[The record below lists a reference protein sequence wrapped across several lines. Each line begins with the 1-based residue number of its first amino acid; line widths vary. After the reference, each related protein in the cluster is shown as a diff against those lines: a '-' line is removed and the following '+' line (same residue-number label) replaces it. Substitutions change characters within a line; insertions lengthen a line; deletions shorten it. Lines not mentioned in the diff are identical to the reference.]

1 MTILQLTNA
10 VQNRPCIVNC
20 DDWKLLVEFLPT
32 KEYPSGTTRIVLTSG
47 VSVDV
52 SESLG
57 EVQRALGVKP
67 INVSSPARQNGRA
80 VRRVARKR

>member
-10 VQNRPCIVNC
+10 VQNRPCLVNC
-20 DDWKLLVEFLPT
+20 DDWKLLLTILPS
-32 KEYPSGTTRIVLTSG
+32 KDYPDGVTRIVLASSVT
-47 VSVDV
+47 VDV
-52 SESLG
+52 SESLD

-67 INVSSPARQNGRA
+67 INVASPARQNGRA